1 MKTEDLLENLLLHIQ
16 TNLENDLEE
25 NIKKSRILINLL
37 QVHVVRMTKIKLR
50 VSRGELKS
58 GRIDSSSFTE
68 RAKDIDS
75 LTEKIKMGIGSII
88 IVQVATTE
96 YTEED

>member
-1 MKTEDLLENLLLHIQ
+1 MEDVLFNLVTHIQ

-25 NIKKSRILINLL
+25 NIKKSRVLINLL
-37 QVHVVRMTKIKLR
+37 QAHVIKMSKLKLKI
-50 VSRGELKS
+50 SRGES
-58 GRIDSSSFTE
+58 RRTESSNFTE